1 MNSHDRQFWANNIV
15 IFVYD
20 YNNCKNIFLCTKNRS
35 ESAMAYP
42 DELTGELPQEKRDG
56 DIKMFQNENK

>member
-20 YNNCKNIFLCTKNRS
+20 YNNCKNIFYVLKTDQSQQWHIQMSLQGNCPRKKGWGYKDVS
-35 ESAMAYP
+35 E
-42 DELTGELPQEKRDG
+42 
-56 DIKMFQNENK
+56 